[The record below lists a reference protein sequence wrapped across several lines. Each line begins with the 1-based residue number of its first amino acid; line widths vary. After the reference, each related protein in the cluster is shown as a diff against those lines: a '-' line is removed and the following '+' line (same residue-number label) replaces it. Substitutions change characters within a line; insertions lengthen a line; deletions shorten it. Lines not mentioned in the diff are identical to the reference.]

1 MASIISAYDDS
12 TIAEKAIAALRKE
25 GFENGDIRILK
36 GDKKKLMST
45 LAEQGFDE
53 DDVREYADA
62 ADEGKTLLLASVSE
76 DEAEKA
82 ESIMDSFE
90 SGDDKEEGSEKS
102 SGGSV
107 PIVEEELSVAKS
119 KSANG
124 GARVT
129 SSVTET
135 PVEETVTLK
144 EETVKAKRKDA
155 DHVLDSD
162 EAEGAF
168 EEKTVEMMGTK
179 EEAEVKKEARVVGEV
194 EIEKEA
200 KERQKTVKDTV
211 RKTDAEVEEVG
222 TGSKKKK

>member
-1 MASIISAYDDS
+1 MASIISAYDDRK
-12 TIAEKAIAALRKE
+12 IADKAIAALREE
-25 GFENGDIRILK
+25 GFENGDIQILK
-36 GDKKKLMST
+36 GDKKKLLST

-53 DDVREYADA
+53 DDAREYADA
-62 ADEGKTLLLASVSE
+62 ADKGKTLLLASVSE

-90 SGDDKEEGSEKS
+90 SGEGSEES
-102 SGGSV
+102 SAGSV
-107 PIVEEELSVAKS
+107 PIVEEELSVSKS

-144 EETVKAKRKDA
+144 EETVKAKRKGA
-155 DHVLDSD
+155 DRVLDAD
-162 EAEGAF
+162 EAEAAF

-179 EEAEVKKEARVVGEV
+179 EEAEVQKEARVVGAV
-194 EIEKEA
+194 ELRKEA
-200 KERQKTVKDTV
+200 KERQKTVSDTV
-211 RKTDAEVEEVG
+211 RKTDVEVEEVG
-222 TGSKKKK
+222 AGSKKK

>member
-1 MASIISAYDDS
+1 MASIISAYDDRK
-12 TIAEKAIAALRKE
+12 IAEKAIAALREE
-25 GFENGDIRILK
+25 GFENGDIQILK

-53 DDVREYADA
+53 DDAREYADA
-62 ADEGKTLLLASVSE
+62 ADGGKTLLLASVSE
-76 DEAEKA
+76 DQAEKA

-90 SGDDKEEGSEKS
+90 SGEGSEES
-102 SGGSV
+102 SAGSV
-107 PIVEEELSVAKS
+107 PIVEEELSVSKS

-129 SSVTET
+129 SSVIET
-135 PVEETVTLK
+135 PVEETVSLK

-155 DHVLDSD
+155 DRVLDAD

-179 EEAEVKKEARVVGEV
+179 EEAEVRKEARVVGEV
-194 EIEKEA
+194 QLTKEA
-200 KERQKTVKDTV
+200 KERQKTVSDTV
-211 RKTDAEVEEVG
+211 RKTDVEVEEVAAS
-222 TGSKKKK
+222 SKK

>member
-12 TIAEKAIAALRKE
+12 KIAEKAIAALREE

-45 LAEQGFDE
+45 LTEQGFDE
-53 DDVREYADA
+53 DDASEYADA

-90 SGDDKEEGSEKS
+90 SGADEEEGSEKS
-102 SGGSV
+102 SASSV

-135 PVEETVTLK
+135 PVEQTVTLK
-144 EETVKAKRKDA
+144 EETVKAKRKGD
-155 DHVLDSD
+155 DRVLDSD

-211 RKTDAEVEEVG
+211 RKTDVEVEEVG
-222 TGSKKKK
+222 TGSKKK

>member
-1 MASIISAYDDS
+1 MASIISANDDS
-12 TIAEKAIAALRKE
+12 SIAEKAIAALRKE
-25 GFENGDIRILK
+25 GFDNGDIRILK

-45 LAEQGFDE
+45 LAEQGFGE
-53 DDVREYADA
+53 DDARQYADA

-76 DEAEKA
+76 DEAERA
-82 ESIMDSFE
+82 GSIMDSFE
-90 SGDDKEEGSEKS
+90 SGDGEEEGSEKS
-102 SGGSV
+102 NAGSV
-107 PIVEEELSVAKS
+107 PVVEEELSVSKS
-119 KSANG
+119 KAANG

-129 SSVTET
+129 SSTTET

-155 DHVLDSD
+155 DRVLDED

-179 EEAEVKKEARVVGEV
+179 EEAEVQKEARVVGEV
-194 EIEKEA
+194 ELQKEA
-200 KERQKTVKDTV
+200 KERQKTVSDTV
-211 RKTDAEVEEVG
+211 RKTDVEVEEVG

>member
-1 MASIISAYDDS
+1 MASIISAYDDRK
-12 TIAEKAIAALRKE
+12 IAEKAIAALREE
-25 GFENGDIRILK
+25 GFENGDIQILK
-36 GDKKKLMST
+36 GDKKKLLST

-53 DDVREYADA
+53 DDAREYADA
-62 ADEGKTLLLASVSE
+62 ADKGKTLLLASVSE

-90 SGDDKEEGSEKS
+90 SGEESEES
-102 SGGSV
+102 SAGSV
-107 PIVEEELSVAKS
+107 PIVEEELSVSKS

-144 EETVKAKRKDA
+144 EETVKARRKGA
-155 DHVLDSD
+155 DRVLDED

-168 EEKTVEMMGTK
+168 EKKTVEMMGTK
-179 EEAEVKKEARVVGEV
+179 EEAEVQKEARVVGEV
-194 EIEKEA
+194 ELTKEA
-200 KERQKTVKDTV
+200 RERQKTVSDTV
-211 RKTDAEVEEVG
+211 RKTDVEVEKVG
-222 TGSKKKK
+222 TGSKKK

>member
-12 TIAEKAIAALRKE
+12 KLAEKAIAALRKE
-25 GFENGDIRILK
+25 GFEEGDIRILK

-45 LAEQGFDE
+45 LAEQGFNE
-53 DDVREYADA
+53 DDAREYADA
-62 ADEGKTLLLASVSE
+62 ADGGKTLLLASVSE

-82 ESIMDSFE
+82 ESIMDRFE
-90 SGDDKEEGSEKS
+90 SGEA
-102 SGGSV
+102 SGESRAGSV

-124 GARVT
+124 GVRVT
-129 SSVTET
+129 SSISET

-144 EETVKAKRKDA
+144 EETVKAKRKGA
-155 DHVLDSD
+155 DRVLDAD

-179 EEAEVKKEARVVGEV
+179 EEAEVRKEARVVGEV
-194 EIEKEA
+194 EIQKEA
-200 KERQKTVKDTV
+200 QERQKTVSDTV
-211 RKTDAEVEEVG
+211 RKTDVEVEEVG
-222 TGSKKKK
+222 TGSKKK

>member
-12 TIAEKAIAALRKE
+12 KIADKAIAALRKE
-25 GFENGDIRILK
+25 GFGNGDIRILK

-53 DDVREYADA
+53 DDAREYADA
-62 ADEGKTLLLASVSE
+62 ADEGKTLLLANVSE
-76 DEAEKA
+76 DQAEKA

-90 SGDDKEEGSEKS
+90 SGEGSEES
-102 SGGSV
+102 SAGSV
-107 PIVEEELSVAKS
+107 PIVEEELSVSKS

-144 EETVKAKRKDA
+144 EETVKARRKGA
-155 DHVLDSD
+155 DRVLDED

-168 EEKTVEMMGTK
+168 EKKTVEMMGTK
-179 EEAEVKKEARVVGEV
+179 EEAEVQKEARVVGEV
-194 EIEKEA
+194 ELTKEA
-200 KERQKTVKDTV
+200 RERQKTVSDTV
-211 RKTDAEVEEVG
+211 RKTDVEVEKVG
-222 TGSKKKK
+222 TGSKKK

>member
-12 TIAEKAIAALRKE
+12 KIAEKAIAALRKE
-25 GFENGDIRILK
+25 GFEEGDIRILK

-45 LAEQGFDE
+45 LAQQGFNE
-53 DDVREYADA
+53 DDARAYADA
-62 ADEGKTLLLASVSE
+62 ADRGKTLLLASVSE

-82 ESIMDSFE
+82 EGIMDRFE
-90 SGDDKEEGSEKS
+90 SGEASGESR
-102 SGGSV
+102 GGSV

-124 GARVT
+124 GVRAT
-129 SSVTET
+129 SSTSET

-144 EETVKAKRKDA
+144 EETVKAKRKGA
-155 DHVLDSD
+155 DRVLDAD

-179 EEAEVKKEARVVGEV
+179 EEAEVRKEARVVGEV
-194 EIEKEA
+194 EIQKEA
-200 KERQKTVKDTV
+200 RERQKTVSDTV
-211 RKTDAEVEEVG
+211 RKTDVEVEEVG
-222 TGSKKKK
+222 TGSKKK

>member
-1 MASIISAYDDS
+1 MASIISAYEDS
-12 TIAEKAIAALRKE
+12 KIAEKAIAALRKE
-25 GFENGDIRILK
+25 GFENGDIKILK

-53 DDVREYADA
+53 EDARAYADA

-76 DEAEKA
+76 DQAEQA
-82 ESIMDSFE
+82 ESIMDRFE
-90 SGDDKEEGSEKS
+90 SGEQSEESKA
-102 SGGSV
+102 GSV

-129 SSVTET
+129 SSTTET

-155 DHVLDSD
+155 DRVLDAD

-179 EEAEVKKEARVVGEV
+179 EEAEVRKEARVVGEV
-194 EIEKEA
+194 ELKKDT
-200 KERQKTVKDTV
+200 KERQKTVSDTV
-211 RKTDAEVEEVG
+211 RKTAVEVEEVG
-222 TGSKKKK
+222 AGSKKKK

>member
-1 MASIISAYDDS
+1 MASIISAYDDRK
-12 TIAEKAIAALRKE
+12 IAEKAIAALREE
-25 GFENGDIRILK
+25 GFENGDIQILK
-36 GDKKKLMST
+36 GDKKKLLST

-53 DDVREYADA
+53 DDAREYADA
-62 ADEGKTLLLASVSE
+62 ADKGKTLLLASVSE

-90 SGDDKEEGSEKS
+90 SGEESEES
-102 SGGSV
+102 SAGSV
-107 PIVEEELSVAKS
+107 PIVEEELSVSKS

-135 PVEETVTLK
+135 PVEETVSLK
-144 EETVKAKRKDA
+144 EETVKARRKDA
-155 DHVLDSD
+155 DRVLDED

-179 EEAEVKKEARVVGEV
+179 EEAEVQKEARVVGEV
-194 EIEKEA
+194 ELKKEA
-200 KERQKTVKDTV
+200 RERHKTVSDTV
-211 RKTDAEVEEVG
+211 RKTDVEVEEVG

>member
-12 TIAEKAIAALRKE
+12 KTAEKAIAALRKE
-25 GFENGDIRILK
+25 GFDNGDIRILK
-36 GDKKKLMST
+36 GDKNKLMST

-53 DDVREYADA
+53 DDAREYADA

-76 DEAEKA
+76 DEADKA

-90 SGDDKEEGSEKS
+90 SGDDEEEGSEKS
-102 SGGSV
+102 SAGSV
-107 PIVEEELSVAKS
+107 PVVEEELSVAKS
-119 KSANG
+119 KAANG
-124 GARVT
+124 GVRVT
-129 SSVTET
+129 SSTTET

-144 EETVKAKRKDA
+144 EETVKATRKDA
-155 DHVLDSD
+155 DRVLDED
-162 EAEGAF
+162 EAGGAF

>member
-1 MASIISAYDDS
+1 MASIISAYDDRK
-12 TIAEKAIAALRKE
+12 IAEKAIAALREE
-25 GFENGDIRILK
+25 GFENGDIQILK
-36 GDKKKLMST
+36 GDKKKLLST

-53 DDVREYADA
+53 DDAREYADA
-62 ADEGKTLLLASVSE
+62 ADKGKTLLLASVSE

-90 SGDDKEEGSEKS
+90 SGEESEES
-102 SGGSV
+102 SAGSV
-107 PIVEEELSVAKS
+107 PIVEEELSVSKS

-144 EETVKAKRKDA
+144 EETVKAKRKGA
-155 DHVLDSD
+155 DRVLDAD
-162 EAEGAF
+162 EAEAAF

-179 EEAEVKKEARVVGEV
+179 EEAEVQKEARVVGAV
-194 EIEKEA
+194 ELTKEA
-200 KERQKTVKDTV
+200 KERQKTVSDTV
-211 RKTDAEVEEVG
+211 RKTDVEVEEVG
-222 TGSKKKK
+222 ASSKK

>member
-12 TIAEKAIAALRKE
+12 KIADKAIAALRKE
-25 GFENGDIRILK
+25 GFGNGDIRILK

-53 DDVREYADA
+53 DDAREYADA
-62 ADEGKTLLLASVSE
+62 ADEGKTLLLANVSE
-76 DEAEKA
+76 DQAEKA

-90 SGDDKEEGSEKS
+90 SGEGSEES
-102 SGGSV
+102 SAGSV
-107 PIVEEELSVAKS
+107 PIVEEELSVSKS

-144 EETVKAKRKDA
+144 EETVKAKRKGA
-155 DHVLDSD
+155 DRVLDAD
-162 EAEGAF
+162 EAEAAF

-179 EEAEVKKEARVVGEV
+179 EEAEVQKEARVVGAV
-194 EIEKEA
+194 ELTKEA
-200 KERQKTVKDTV
+200 KERQKTVSDTV
-211 RKTDAEVEEVG
+211 RKTDVEVEEVG
-222 TGSKKKK
+222 ASSKK